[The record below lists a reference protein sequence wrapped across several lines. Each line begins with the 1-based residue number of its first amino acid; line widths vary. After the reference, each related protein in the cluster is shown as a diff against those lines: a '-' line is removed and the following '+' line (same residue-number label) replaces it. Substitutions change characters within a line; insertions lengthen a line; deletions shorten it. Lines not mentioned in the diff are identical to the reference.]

1 MNMDKDYWN
10 YGIIGMVI
18 LGAMILFNK
27 LKEPKQANV
36 ASSCG
41 CGKQA

>member
-10 YGIIGMVI
+10 YGIIGFII
-18 LGAMILFNK
+18 LAAMILFNK
-27 LKEPKQANV
+27 LRTKQASM
-36 ASSCG
+36 ASCG